1 MSPTE
6 NIVYNVNNQPNN
18 QQNISQAAASA
29 VMATPTAVANTKTT
43 IVEVEVDENEK
54 SIYKQ

>member
-29 VMATPTAVANTKTT
+29 VIATPRAAANTKTT
-43 IVEVEVDENEK
+43 MVEVEEDENEK